1 MPAQSAVR
9 DFLYPYGTQHNRT
22 EFRPS
27 WSVNAP
33 TAHVDQSVGQR
44 GAELLYCFRK
54 VKSFKSY
61 KIMINENQTIESAT
75 RVMNP
80 SEVQAAYDRRMK
92 ELSEDGTRNFRRFSQ
107 LRSEACKESNRATRD
122 IKHRIH
128 LLQDDIH
135 RLEMELIDVAEK
147 RANLIHEAR
156 QTYEARCTANREAR
170 AEARMQYTV
179 QMMTAKSRKNA
190 LPDGE

>member
-1 MPAQSAVR
+1 
-9 DFLYPYGTQHNRT
+9 
-22 EFRPS
+22 
-27 WSVNAP
+27 
-33 TAHVDQSVGQR
+33 
-44 GAELLYCFRK
+44 
-54 VKSFKSY
+54 
-61 KIMINENQTIESAT
+61 MIYENQTIESAT

-92 ELSEDGTRNFRRFSQ
+92 ELSEDGTRHFHRFSQ
-107 LRSEACKESNRATRD
+107 LRSEACHQANVRTREL
-122 IKHRIH
+122 KQRIH

-135 RLEMELIDVAEK
+135 RLEMELITVAEK

-156 QTYEARCTANREAR
+156 QTYEARCIANREAR

-179 QMMTAKSRKNA
+179 QMMEAKSRKNA